1 MSIEPP
7 SSGNDRPVTLSKP
20 APSVPPASADASPEL
35 GLPADDNRFESEP
48 QEALDD
54 TDLPAGWTVAR
65 ATEDDVEDLTALL
78 RRHETR
84 GRGWASSS
92 EDDVLVAVSGVRT
105 RENLLIRDADGVAR
119 GWVSAHD
126 RAAGRMLTTFAVDRE
141 LPADDADRCAR
152 VLLAWCDAQA
162 CAVGESRGVATQQ
175 IDATAFADDH
185 RHQQWLAEAGYRRVR
200 SWWQM
205 VRPVVPEDAELAP
218 TPGDR
223 GVVVRRVR
231 REGGHESGT
240 MPDATDLHTVH
251 DVLEAAFADHFNSHE
266 ESFDEFVHRL
276 REDPGHRWDHWWL
289 AEIVDGEGGADA
301 PEPAGALVG
310 TWLTGAD
317 DTPDGSFVAYIGVLE
332 NARGRGVAKAL
343 LRTIIADAA
352 ERGRNRVGL
361 EVDADSPTGAHELYV
376 NLGWETK
383 YVTESWHK
391 DVPVRP

>member
-1 MSIEPP
+1 MSIEQPP
-7 SSGNDRPVTLSKP
+7 SGNDRPVTLAKHPDPTP
-20 APSVPPASADASPEL
+20 AL
-35 GLPADDNRFESEP
+35 GLPEDDNRFESEP
-48 QEALDD
+48 HEALDGP
-54 TDLPAGWTVAR
+54 DLPDGWQVYR
-65 ATEDDVEDLTALL
+65 PSEDDVEDLTSLL

-105 RENLLIRDADGVAR
+105 HENLLIRDADGVAR
-119 GWVSAHD
+119 GWASAHD
-126 RAAGRMLTTFAVDRE
+126 RAAGRMLTTLAVDRE
-141 LPADDADRCAR
+141 LPPREADRCAR
-152 VLLAWCDAQA
+152 VLLEWCDAQA
-162 CAVGESRGVATQQ
+162 RAVGESRGVPVQQ
-175 IDATAFADDH
+175 IDATAFADDP
-185 RHQQWLAEAGYRRVR
+185 RHQQWLADAGYAKVR

-205 VRPVVPEDAELAP
+205 VRPVVPEDRELAP

-231 REGGHESGT
+231 REGGYESGT
-240 MPDATDLHTVH
+240 MPEAADLHTVH
-251 DVLEAAFADHFNSHE
+251 DVLEAAFADHFNSYE

-276 REDPGHRWDHWWL
+276 REDPGHRWDHWWI
-289 AEIVDGEGGADA
+289 AEIVDGEGGA

-310 TWLTGAD
+310 TWLTGPD

-361 EVDADSPTGAHELYV
+361 EVDADSPTGAHELYQA
-376 NLGWETK
+376 LGWRTK